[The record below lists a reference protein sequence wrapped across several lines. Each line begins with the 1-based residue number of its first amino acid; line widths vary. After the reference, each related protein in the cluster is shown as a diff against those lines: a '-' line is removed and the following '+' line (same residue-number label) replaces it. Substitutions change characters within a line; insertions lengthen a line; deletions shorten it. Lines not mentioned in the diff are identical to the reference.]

1 MTNIIENKYIHL
13 SQHSLFTRTFAEI
26 LLTLT
31 LLIGGSGSAWAFDD
45 FEIDF
50 RNKATVPEVP
60 SFVTINSATPY
71 SDDHGLRVLDMT
83 VSVDG
88 PVKITF
94 GGCEYAQSN
103 PMVYNGETP
112 LTTASEIDIQA
123 AGCYHNGGVATYI
136 YKGNATNLRIVGGE
150 YTPYIKVETLKPFI
164 GELSFVTGGNA
175 NSLISSWST
184 STETTS
190 GIAFEADGTTPKIE
204 SSFPVV
210 AIKAKYHSADYGL
223 ALSSSMSFY
232 VAGPVKISLGMTDYS
247 TNAVISNSNDNEQ
260 GEVALKSTGT
270 KYTNGSNVKAEY
282 IYTGEPGYITITGC
296 SYMPYIKVEEAP
308 ISKKKVVNAGFNATW
323 NWTTM
328 TPSQLNDDFENTS
341 KWLSSNVEGVKM
353 YVDAKNGRYRQN
365 GSNSVQL
372 TNGTKLLIP
381 VYDIGDKIKVT
392 GYPDHTNYVVHGNTY
407 TNNEEQEISVNETDV
422 KQGYIVVASEIANN
436 DCYLYKIE
444 LVHPATGTDPALAVT
459 GPLDK
464 VELYPLA
471 LTQTAT
477 IHLSGLNLGT
487 PTTNTIALESAVD
500 GMSLSASSA
509 TITDGVV
516 NQDITL
522 TYTRPENVAV
532 TEATVNVVVTIDD
545 IVRTIPITYSA
556 MTTKI
561 ATTTVD
567 GDRTWTWSDIG
578 KQNIDLHAL
587 TGDNNFASKWTCF
600 ANLYPWYNENEDFH
614 ATDLEFASNYPIYTS
629 NGWVFH
635 GNKIRF
641 TTTVPGRVKIS
652 SFTSGSNSTQEIT
665 INGTSVGSAVGYT
678 PNTNGVWVD
687 VSAGV
692 VNIEGSG
699 DVRIYEIV
707 FEKKS
712 ADVPYT
718 AIWSWYEDKPSDI
731 DTSPQTIQGTT
742 GTINSTVSGIRLMVD
757 ATDSKAEVNGNHMYF
772 NSGCKFRVPVKAAG
786 DKISF
791 YFHEYQSTYQY
802 LKAHGTAMTGQNC
815 SYIATA
821 EDAANEYVEFV
832 ADGKVVYIHTISVKH
847 KTPFQDFEI
856 DLKTATPELPAG
868 VTQISYPQ
876 NTAVFH
882 SVEDP
887 SHGWRWY
894 AIEFDVDGPVEISV
908 GGCQFITDGST
919 AYLENES
926 GKIADINNKKVGCSG
941 TATYLY
947 EGGAATLRLYCGQY
961 CPSIKVEAV
970 EIPETRT
977 FTDFTIDFSKD
988 WANGTSIA
996 EGTTYYVTAT
1006 SNGVPTTTTTKPE
1019 NYLATFKG
1027 KYHNSTYGIYGTPTF
1042 KIPVDGAVRITYG
1055 CNDAGGDVTITN
1067 AKGKTIATLNTHD
1080 SSGKWDNTNNADR
1093 IQSIVY
1099 NSKLATTLTLTGGGY
1114 VPYIKVEQIEYIS
1127 SCKVTYYD
1135 TDGTTKLGEETVE
1148 GGSSLTYA
1156 YGVGNG
1162 VTIGTGK
1169 KFIGWYDAASGG
1181 SKVAEGTAVS
1191 HDINLYAIAT
1201 DIETLGNDYTWDMTD
1216 SEFDPADHEL
1226 ISTVGGHYHN
1236 DHGWIFGSGDKIQV
1250 QVDGKV
1256 TLGFEV
1262 CNYSNSQDITVS
1274 DGNGFSQTISHTGS
1288 NDESACTEASVSYS
1302 GTGTLTITFANTT
1315 YIHNVSVEYLT
1326 VTDDDIAATAP
1337 YDAEVS
1343 TAAELLYAL
1352 GKASGAARYKILL
1365 RNGVYNLG
1373 TAYDT
1378 QVRNKT
1384 SLIGESRD
1392 GVIIQNHPTTEGI
1405 WSSATLK
1412 TGSDVVMQNL
1422 TLQCVVT
1429 EVGGAERG
1437 TALYDNGANNSYRNI
1452 RLLGRQDTYYSH
1464 EPANSYFEDCE
1475 IHGTV
1480 DFICGYGNAWFEKC
1494 NILIENRSS
1503 AVIVAPRNSISSPY
1517 ASNYKGYTFNN
1528 CVIDNA
1534 EGADMDGKYY
1544 LGRGW
1549 EGTPKSV
1556 FANCSYNISYI
1567 GTDGYDRDNWANGG
1581 ASIKNNVG
1589 MTKQDAA
1596 LTNVSDVMG
1605 SSVVSLSAQPA
1616 APTNVKHEGNTL
1628 TWTAVA
1634 GISKYAVYHSTT
1646 LIGIAT
1652 TNSFTI
1658 PESSGAKG
1666 MRSKAPASDRYYVAS
1681 ISSDGVMSEM
1691 ASEYEFKGFVID
1703 LTVSSP
1709 VLPDDV
1715 TQISYDQKGAR
1726 HNDTQH
1732 GWQWYAVQFAVD
1744 GPVDIYV
1751 GGCQHIQNLDNVAYL
1766 TDGSGTKIADLDN
1779 KTAGCNGYAAY
1790 HYTGPAGT
1798 LKLYCGQYCPAIR
1811 VARADKESTEFTA
1824 SWDWTKKPEALDRTI
1839 ESTIGWLQSD
1849 EPDVDMFVAA
1859 ASGKLAVNG
1868 DNVQFNSGTELYVPV
1883 YGLNDKLTVIGY
1895 PGSTAFS
1902 VHGVSYTTDAT
1913 NIEVTQADVDRG
1925 YISILATD
1933 NGYLKTVTLEHRP
1946 YVRTFEDFKIDFR
1959 SNPYTVVLPDS
1970 HTLPANVTV
1979 NAGTYHGTQHG
1990 TQNATV
1996 TVAVD
2001 GPVQF
2006 TIGGCGYSEYATV
2019 SVDGGTPIEI
2029 DTKAA
2034 GCDNVGVGS
2043 TYTKFATY
2051 KYNSKSPATLTFNLG
2066 AFCPYFFAEACE
2078 YSESY
2083 NIEYYDTDGTT
2094 LIGQEEVASGSPLV
2108 YKYDESNVTVAEGK
2122 AFRGWR
2128 DKKGL
2133 KVSEGTPVNA
2143 DMKLYAKATDIEVTS
2158 AGATFNYDFRE
2169 ANFYMEDHEL
2179 ISSVGGVYNDGQHG
2193 WKFVADEGFS
2203 VQVAG
2208 NAKVIVSRCM
2218 HSNPSKFTVTT
2229 DNGGTVS
2236 PNKFNANVTND
2247 GETAIIEY
2255 EGPAA
2260 TLTFTTDG
2268 VCYVHNVQVINDG
2281 AVSIKFAE
2289 TKDKAIIYNN
2299 DVDATVYYTLDGST
2313 PTTTNYAEMFT
2324 GASHEVSVKD
2334 SWVKAISV
2342 KNGVESS
2349 VVEQFCRST
2358 FAGFSWDFSTGS
2370 QLLGSQ
2376 QSDFVTGVI
2385 IDDKGEIHLVPGGDR
2400 SSSIDIKTQWHD
2412 PQHGYLG
2419 ILATVPV
2426 DGPVIVTIGNC
2437 KFNEAG
2443 AKFTITASNGQ
2454 SWDLVPAANCY
2465 DADRSNNFVRLEY
2478 IGGPTVLT
2486 IKSEPGK
2493 TLYVPYLSV
2502 VDANTA
2508 KVKFVNKYP
2517 KTLRGT
2523 VPEETEVNEAH
2534 QAFIP
2539 YNNTLYREGW
2549 TVTGWEDSET
2559 GDKYELGRNYT
2570 FYQPTTLYPIMTLNE
2585 KEVTDT
2591 DHPLT
2596 VTWPFDQLDGAPV
2609 IKLHDSNSDP
2619 LTMTYVQ
2626 GVDVEGSPVDVPL
2639 VLDATLGKVDNR
2651 DPRVNALGNGTPDS
2665 PAEKGGQINNDV
2677 VLTIPAVYGMSITLN
2692 ASNKVEEDRYENST
2706 THFGSA
2712 ESDAVI
2718 KLREGE
2724 TVLPDEGIVTNNGK
2738 SITFTYNG
2746 DSPTISLWV
2755 KKASSATPWGF
2766 FTNLSVT
2773 YPVLPNVVVTNVI
2786 ANADLENFP
2795 HETADKAGDA
2805 TVELKTAA
2813 ASHTNTGKRFKVGDV
2828 VTLSASAEYG
2838 YVFSGFR
2845 KRVEEGDPVVI
2856 STSADPADFT
2866 VPVEGGITT
2875 IEAVF
2880 TRKNLTKIT
2889 VTSADPALG
2898 MVSLTPKYDRFYNQQ
2913 ENGVI
2918 AYYEPTT
2925 EVTAHAQATKD
2936 YVIDKWVDGSVETPN
2951 QNVLTFTASE
2961 EKNIVAHFKLGEKGT
2976 VIFDITGRGVWDTP
2990 DPDTF
2995 NSAVSIAP
3003 ETQTNVR
3010 SFYVPNYYTVFNNQH
3025 TLTHWEDDD
3034 HNIYSLGTYG
3044 SFSTAGETI
3053 TLHPVF
3059 EHNIAG
3065 KENRTR
3071 GDELYW
3077 DFRTQNLA
3085 QSIDIE
3091 EHNRNFFWTSK
3102 VSVEVIEDGVRR
3114 DHTRD
3119 VALWIHTNEEGFV
3132 RNNDI
3137 EDWFAFGPGTTIDL
3151 PSCAG
3156 ATIKMYCFSEI
3167 TSTTFDGHVPVIDE
3181 QATRELREKGEP
3193 GYIYTYT
3200 TSNPLPRVT
3209 IAIGDDYS
3217 YYRWI
3222 KCYSLP
3228 ANMME
3233 FHMNVDDDNH
3243 GEITDIRGRIENEA
3257 KELADGGF
3265 AFLQGNRVYA
3275 YFKRNYGYDLDRIV
3289 DIDRRDDEGNLLP
3302 VVLIERGTDGT
3313 ISGVKMAL
3321 KESNALEDA
3330 VLQPDGSWLGTVF
3343 TFTEFPGTDGERDSY
3358 ELQFEIT
3365 SHRNMEVRFVERPTY
3380 YITYNVGEFATGIAP
3395 SAQWV
3400 EPGDKFVIPGNNT
3413 LYYEGHTLKAWRD
3426 ADDNLYPIGTEHT
3439 APAHDLRLF
3448 PVFYPNT
3455 FSPFEL
3461 TADTKVTWY
3470 FTRKDNAPNIVYER
3484 SSGILVAQ
3492 LHKDDDYI
3500 DMKIDLNASE
3510 WLDDQGNY
3518 MMENGNVVAGKFNN
3532 TAYNDRCQINE
3543 HSIITFPAITGCEI
3557 ELEAL
3562 ETLPSHVTIAG
3573 QVPTPGMTVT
3583 HTYEY
3588 GCTDHTIFFRDNGDP
3603 AATYNTWCSA
3613 LSITYKPLAASL
3625 PELASVT
3632 YNGNSITT
3640 EQLATLKSAREIEI
3654 AFTVGDN
3661 DDFPQVVATATNG
3674 VTEVTQA
3681 NLAERNAVIKLYTNG
3696 GVIVDD
3702 YTIRFK
3708 TIVTSP
3714 PVLLGSPSI
3723 YVNTTGY
3730 NASVP
3735 PLEQPVNGTISIA
3748 FNRTMEA
3755 IPASANLRLTKD
3767 GVAQG
3772 VALVADQDAT
3782 LVFRYWNLDVDTEYT
3797 LTIPAG
3803 MLKDVYGGTYNSN
3816 ITVTFR
3822 TAETVIPV
3830 EHRRF
3835 NWIVG
3840 VDGTLLEG
3848 INAANNASGLQRF
3861 YIFVPDGTYQLE
3873 GNEKLLIKNE
3883 DLARDPSTLYDEEG
3897 TYRSDLIDVE
3907 FENAKTSLK
3916 RANVSLIGQS
3926 ETGTQIFNR
3935 PVIEGI
3941 DYTATLHLK
3950 PGATDFYAQ
3959 DLTLENRFDYR
3970 KAMENP
3976 LNLAARA
3983 VAFQGHADRTIMK
3996 NVTMLSYQDTYY
4008 ASNQETNAEEFCAYF
4023 ENCSVAGVVDWVCG
4037 GGNLWWEKCDIIHRD
4052 RAGNNFAA
4060 PHANANQKW
4069 GMVFNDCVIRPE
4081 VDRSS
4086 LRYMTD
4092 YDWTL
4097 ARPWGIAP
4105 NQSPAC
4111 TFLNNTVILPP
4122 KETGWG
4128 VMYGGMVLRF
4138 HEYRTK
4144 DANGNLLSLAN
4155 RSLAACAPAAGSD
4168 DYILSD
4174 AEAATYNVNDVL
4186 GFDPT
4191 AYTAQREPVTV
4202 TGIEDGVLEW
4212 APSLDG
4218 MDLCYFIFKK
4228 DADGNWKYYANV
4240 AEPRLDF
4247 NTFGSDIRD
4256 GIYMIRTANQ
4266 RGGLGAPSVEI
4277 QYDEVERYD
4286 LVVTEVGTTPTM
4298 GWSTICLPNDAK
4310 VPAGDINVYSA
4321 VSIDDNIVTLKRVNY
4336 ITANHGYV
4344 VYAAAGTY
4352 TFLGSSHNAMDT
4364 PNYGYAH
4371 DSYLSGNPTDAKVSA
4386 STTNCYTLAYKPAV
4400 AGIGFYRYTGSW
4412 LNPHRAYLD
4421 VEVFKQYNSSSNDE
4435 NNTLSKAYSN
4445 GIRFV
4450 FAPDDATDI
4459 PLQDL
4464 NAIISHHSDVI
4475 YDLSG
4480 SRVLTPL
4487 PGRIYITNGT
4497 KVLRK

>member
-13 SQHSLFTRTFAEI
+13 SQHTLFTRTFAGI

-31 LLIGGSGSAWAFDD
+31 LLIGGSGSAWAQTIVATWDWKTNSQIDGFSAVEGNTCTIASDQTGVSLDIDATSGKVWDNGDNIGVNSGTIISVPVQSVNDVVVVRNYSGYTNYQVGEQGPANDLVIHFVTSDEAEAGKVDITVTSQVYLYTIMVAQNTVSNGSYTAAWNWNQASNVISGSLSKTVQGNVD
-45 FEIDF
+45 FEESDVAGVALTVD
-50 RNKATVPEVP
+50 ATGSGQKVQYANNGTGYIQFNTGTAIYVPVKCAGD
-60 SFVTINSATPY
+60 VITINAYPGNAGYKIGDGSPVSNDEEVYTVTA
-71 SDDHGLRVLDMT
+71 SDASNGY
-83 VSVDG
+83 
-88 PVKITF
+88 VKITATNNKYLCGITLKHFEFKDFALNMYNGNPFFTNTPTSNPYYVTVNESGVASYATTEPAFYNAKMTF
-94 GGCEYAQSN
+94 GGYNGDQHGYAN
-103 PMVYNGETP
+103 MVANIPVVPGKYDITIGNCKHTGPYLVKNGETLLATINANSNCYNGTAETATTETITIDSP
-112 LTTASEIDIQA
+112 MTLTIIN
-123 AGCYHNGGVATYI
+123 NGS
-136 YKGNATNLRIVGGE
+136 NAT
-150 YTPYIKVETLKPFI
+150 YTPYFAISRVGESDNPDFKV
-164 GELSFVTGGNA
+164 
-175 NSLISSWST
+175 
-184 STETTS
+184 
-190 GIAFEADGTTPKIE
+190 
-204 SSFPVV
+204 
-210 AIKAKYHSADYGL
+210 
-223 ALSSSMSFY
+223 
-232 VAGPVKISLGMTDYS
+232 
-247 TNAVISNSNDNEQ
+247 
-260 GEVALKSTGT
+260 
-270 KYTNGSNVKAEY
+270 
-282 IYTGEPGYITITGC
+282 
-296 SYMPYIKVEEAP
+296 
-308 ISKKKVVNAGFNATW
+308 
-323 NWTTM
+323 
-328 TPSQLNDDFENTS
+328 DFRVNTS
-341 KWLSSNVEGVKM
+341 N
-353 YVDAKNGRYRQN
+353 
-365 GSNSVQL
+365 
-372 TNGTKLLIP
+372 
-381 VYDIGDKIKVT
+381 
-392 GYPDHTNYVVHGNTY
+392 YP
-407 TNNEEQEISVNETDV
+407 
-422 KQGYIVVASEIANN
+422 QGYYVI
-436 DCYLYKIE
+436 
-444 LVHPATGTDPALAVT
+444 
-459 GPLDK
+459 
-464 VELYPLA
+464 
-471 LTQTAT
+471 
-477 IHLSGLNLGT
+477 T
-487 PTTNTIALESAVD
+487 PTEGLPD
-500 GMSLSASSA
+500 GVVIENVSIHGQQHGASSA
-509 TITDGVV
+509 TITVPVYGPVKFTFGSCEYGNHKVSVKKNGTDYTE
-516 NQDITL
+516 ITDNIKTCENTVSSL
-522 TYTRPENVAV
+522 TDATYNSFYTWV
-532 TEATVNVVVTIDD
+532 
-545 IVRTIPITYSA
+545 
-556 MTTKI
+556 
-561 ATTTVD
+561 
-567 GDRTWTWSDIG
+567 
-578 KQNIDLHAL
+578 
-587 TGDNNFASKWTCF
+587 
-600 ANLYPWYNENEDFH
+600 YNENE
-614 ATDLEFASNYPIYTS
+614 S
-629 NGWVFH
+629 
-635 GNKIRF
+635 
-641 TTTVPGRVKIS
+641 
-652 SFTSGSNSTQEIT
+652 
-665 INGTSVGSAVGYT
+665 
-678 PNTNGVWVD
+678 
-687 VSAGV
+687 
-692 VNIEGSG
+692 
-699 DVRIYEIV
+699 
-707 FEKKS
+707 
-712 ADVPYT
+712 
-718 AIWSWYEDKPSDI
+718 
-731 DTSPQTIQGTT
+731 
-742 GTINSTVSGIRLMVD
+742 
-757 ATDSKAEVNGNHMYF
+757 
-772 NSGCKFRVPVKAAG
+772 
-786 DKISF
+786 
-791 YFHEYQSTYQY
+791 
-802 LKAHGTAMTGQNC
+802 
-815 SYIATA
+815 
-821 EDAANEYVEFV
+821 
-832 ADGKVVYIHTISVKH
+832 
-847 KTPFQDFEI
+847 
-856 DLKTATPELPAG
+856 
-868 VTQISYPQ
+868 
-876 NTAVFH
+876 
-882 SVEDP
+882 
-887 SHGWRWY
+887 
-894 AIEFDVDGPVEISV
+894 
-908 GGCQFITDGST
+908 
-919 AYLENES
+919 
-926 GKIADINNKKVGCSG
+926 
-941 TATYLY
+941 
-947 EGGAATLRLYCGQY
+947 ATLTFTLNGFLPYFFAESCGQQH
-961 CPSIKVEAV
+961 
-970 EIPETRT
+970 T
-977 FTDFTIDFSKD
+977 
-988 WANGTSIA
+988 
-996 EGTTYYVTAT
+996 
-1006 SNGVPTTTTTKPE
+1006 
-1019 NYLATFKG
+1019 
-1027 KYHNSTYGIYGTPTF
+1027 
-1042 KIPVDGAVRITYG
+1042 
-1055 CNDAGGDVTITN
+1055 
-1067 AKGKTIATLNTHD
+1067 
-1080 SSGKWDNTNNADR
+1080 
-1093 IQSIVY
+1093 
-1099 NSKLATTLTLTGGGY
+1099 
-1114 VPYIKVEQIEYIS
+1114 
-1127 SCKVTYYD
+1127 VTYYN
-1135 TDGTTKLGEETVE
+1135 TDGTKLGEETVE
-1148 GGSSLTYA
+1148 GGSTLTYA
-1156 YGVGNG
+1156 YGEND

-1169 KFIGWYDAASGG
+1169 KFIGWFDAASMGK
-1181 SKVAEGTAVS
+1181 KVAEGTTIS
-1191 HDINLYAIAT
+1191 KDISLYAIAI
-1201 DIETLGNDYTWDMTD
+1201 DVETLGNNYTWNLTD
-1216 SEFDPADHEL
+1216 PGFDPADHEL

-1236 DHGWIFGSGDKIQV
+1236 DHGWIFGSGEKIQV

-1262 CNYSNSQDITVS
+1262 CNYSNSQDIIVS
-1274 DGNGFSQTISHTGS
+1274 DGNGFSQTVSHTGS

-1302 GTGTLTITFANTT
+1302 GTGTLTITFGGTA

-1326 VTDDDIAATAP
+1326 VTDEDIAATAP

-1373 TAYDT
+1373 TAYNT

-1392 GVIIQNHPTTEGI
+1392 GVIIQNHPVEEGI
-1405 WSSATLK
+1405 WNSATLV
-1412 TGSDVVMQNL
+1412 TGSEVVMQNL

-1494 NILIENRSS
+1494 NILIENRNS

-1534 EGADMDGKYY
+1534 EGANMDGKYY

-1556 FANCSYNISYI
+1556 FANCTYNISYM

-1616 APTNVKHEGNTL
+1616 APNNVRHEGNNL

-1634 GISKYAVYHSTT
+1634 GISKYAVYHGTT
-1646 LIGIAT
+1646 LIGVAE

-1666 MRSKAPASDRYYVAS
+1666 IRRNAPASDRYYVAS

-1732 GWQWYAVQFAVD
+1732 GWQWYAIKFAVD

-1751 GGCQHIQNLDNVAYL
+1751 GGCQQIQNPVDVAYL

-1790 HYTGPAGT
+1790 HYAGPAGT

-1811 VARADKESTEFTA
+1811 VARADKESAEFTA
-1824 SWDWTKKPEALDRTI
+1824 SWDWTKKPEALNRTI
-1839 ESTIGWLQSD
+1839 DSTIGWLQSD

-1868 DNVQFNSGTELYVPV
+1868 DNAQFNSGTELYVPV

-1913 NIEVTQADVDRG
+1913 NIEVTQADVDQG
-1925 YISILATD
+1925 YISILATND
-1933 NGYLKTVTLEHRP
+1933 KYLKTVTLEHRP

-1959 SNPYTVVLPDS
+1959 SNPYTVPDS
-1970 HTLPANVTV
+1970 HTLPANVGTV
-1979 NAGTYHGTQHG
+1979 GGSFYDAQHG
-1990 TQNATV
+1990 YSNVTF

-2006 TIGGCGYSEYATV
+2006 TIGGCQYSDHATV

-2066 AFCPYFFAEACE
+2066 TYCPYFFAEACE
-2078 YSESY
+2078 YSEAY

-2108 YKYDESNVTVAEGK
+2108 YKYDVGNVTVAEGK
-2122 AFRGWR
+2122 AFRGWC

-2133 KVSEGTPVNA
+2133 KVPEGTPVNA

-2179 ISSVGGVYNDGQHG
+2179 ISSVGGVYNDGKHG
-2193 WKFVADEGFS
+2193 WKFIADEGFS

-2218 HSNPSKFTVTT
+2218 HSNASKFTVTT

-2236 PNKFNANVTND
+2236 PNKFNANVAND

-2289 TKDKAIIYNN
+2289 TKDKATIYNN
-2299 DVDATVYYTLDGST
+2299 DVEATVYYTLDGST

-2324 GASHEVSVKD
+2324 DASHEVSVKD
-2334 SWVKAISV
+2334 CWVKAISV

-2385 IDDKGEIHLVPGGDR
+2385 IDDKGEIHLVPEGDR

-2437 KFNEAG
+2437 QYNTG
-2443 AKFTITASNGQ
+2443 TKFTITASNGQ
-2454 SWDLVPAANCY
+2454 SWDLFPADNCY
-2465 DADRSNNFVRLEY
+2465 HEDRSNNFVRLEY

-2493 TLYVPYLSV
+2493 DLYVPYLSV

-2596 VTWPFDQLDGAPV
+2596 VTWPFDLLDGAPV

-2626 GVDVEGSPVDVPL
+2626 GVDVEGSLVDVPL
-2639 VLDATLGKVDNR
+2639 VMNATLGKVDNR

-2677 VLTIPAVYGMSITLN
+2677 VLTIPAVYGMTITLN
-2692 ASNKVEEDRYENST
+2692 ASNKVEEERYGNST

-2718 KLREGE
+2718 KLREGD
-2724 TVLPDEGIVTNNGK
+2724 TVLPDEGVVTNNGK
-2738 SITFTYNG
+2738 SITFTYTG
-2746 DSPTISLWV
+2746 DSPTIDLWV
-2755 KKASSATPWGF
+2755 QKASSATSWGF

-2786 ANADLENFP
+2786 DNADLVNFP
-2795 HETADKAGDA
+2795 HETADKAGEA

-2813 ASHTNTGKRFKVGDV
+2813 ASHTNTGNRFKVGDV
-2828 VTLSASAEYG
+2828 VTLAASAEYG

-2866 VPVEGGITT
+2866 VPAEGGITT

-2880 TRKNLTKIT
+2880 TRKELTKIT
-2889 VTSADPALG
+2889 VSSADLSKG
-2898 MVSLTPKYDRFYNQQ
+2898 TVSLTPKYDRFYNQQ

-2936 YVIDKWVDGSVETPN
+2936 YVIDKWVDGSVETAN
-2951 QNVLTFTASE
+2951 QNVLTFMASE

-2990 DPDTF
+2990 DPNTF

-3010 SFYVPNYYTVFNNQH
+3010 SFYIPNYYTFFNNQH
-3025 TLTHWEDDD
+3025 TLTHWVDDSG
-3034 HNIYSLGTYG
+3034 NIYTLGTYG
-3044 SFSTAGETI
+3044 SFTTKGETI

-3059 EHNIAG
+3059 EHNIAD

-3085 QSIDIE
+3085 QAIDIE
-3091 EHNRNFFWTSK
+3091 EHNKNFFWTSK

-3167 TSTTFDGHVPVIDE
+3167 TSTTFDGHIPVIDE

-3233 FHMNVDDDNH
+3233 LHMSVDDDSH

-3265 AFLQGNRVYA
+3265 AFLQGNRVYVS
-3275 YFKRNYGYDLDRIV
+3275 FKRNYGYDLDRIV
-3289 DIDRRDDEGNLLP
+3289 DIDRRDDEGNLFP
-3302 VVLIERGTDGT
+3302 VVLIERGADGS
-3313 ISGVKMAL
+3313 ISGVKMSQ
-3321 KESNALEDA
+3321 KEGNILENAVQQA
-3330 VLQPDGSWLGTVF
+3330 DGSWLGTVF
-3343 TFTEFPGTDGERDSY
+3343 TFIEHPGTGGERDSY

-3365 SHRNMEVRFVERPTY
+3365 SHRNLEVRFVERPTY

-3426 ADDNLYPIGTEHT
+3426 ADDNLYPIGTEQT

-3461 TADTKVTWY
+3461 TTDTKVTWY

-3492 LHKDDDYI
+3492 LHKDDDFI

-3510 WLDDQGNY
+3510 WLDEQGNY
-3518 MMENGNVVAGKFNN
+3518 IMENGNVVAGKFNN

-3573 QVPTPGMTVT
+3573 TVPTPGMTIT

-3603 AATYNTWCSA
+3603 TATYNTWCSA

-3632 YNGNSITT
+3632 YSGNSITP
-3640 EQLATLKSAREIEI
+3640 EQLATLKSAGEVEI

-3661 DDFPQVVATATNG
+3661 DDFPQVVATANNG

-3723 YVNTTGY
+3723 HVNTTGY

-3816 ITVTFR
+3816 IIVTFR

-3861 YIFVPDGTYQLE
+3861 YIFVPDGSYQLE
-3873 GNEKLLIKNE
+3873 GNEKLLIKSE

-3916 RANVSLIGQS
+3916 RPNVSLIGQS

-3941 DYTATLHLK
+3941 DYTATLQLK
-3950 PGATDFYAQ
+3950 ASATDFYAQ

-3970 KAMENP
+3970 KSMENP

-3983 VAFQGHADRTIMK
+3983 VAFQGQGDRTIMK
-3996 NVTMLSYQDTYY
+3996 NVSLLSYQDTYY
-4008 ASNQETNAEEFCAYF
+4008 ASNHETNAEEFCAYF

-4037 GGNLWWEKCDIIHRD
+4037 GGNQWWEKCDIIHRD

-4060 PHANANQKW
+4060 PHTNTNQKW

-4081 VDRSS
+4081 VERSS
-4086 LRYMTD
+4086 IRYMTD

-4097 ARPWGIAP
+4097 ARPWGVAP

-4128 VMYGGMVLRF
+4128 VMYGGMILRF
-4138 HEYRTK
+4138 HEYKTK

-4277 QYDEVERYD
+4277 QYDEVEHYD

-4310 VPAGDINVYSA
+4310 VPAGDIYVYSA
-4321 VSIDDNIVTLKRVNY
+4321 VSIDDNIVTLKRVDY

-4344 VYAAAGTY
+4344 VYAAAGTH

-4421 VEVFKQYNSSSNDE
+4421 VEVFKQYNTSSNDE

>member
-1 MTNIIENKYIHL
+1 MTYIIKNIYSRFPNQSI
-13 SQHSLFTRTFAEI
+13 FTRFLGI
-26 LLTLT
+26 VLLTFT
-31 LLIGGSGSAWAFDD
+31 LLIGGSGSAWAEIVTATWNLKVSGYITTDIQNTTTSLTANVGAPLEMVVITGKLGAKLGAGNGSWSQFNEGTILRIPVVSTSDVVSAKIYIDGSRPANYVSIGGISMQQAEETYNVTSADVSRGYVEIKAVGNTYISHVGVTQNVTYPFSSNWDFTQSSYPEKIIEGKKGYLFANSGDVRLMMEVDATSGKLQDHKSDSYVLAGTTFKIPVASTKDVITITNYSTNGNTYNAAYTIGSEVVDKLQTKTYSPSKAEVAQGYAVMTVTSNDGYICRIQVNQIEKEVITDPQLSVSVSSVNLFAVSYEASKTAEVTLTGSYLTDGVYNVTQPSVTGLSISPTSFTVTDGAVNQKFTISYTSDVDVVSASADFIFASAIADD
-45 FEIDF
+45 KSVTVSATYGKRIQRTVEQ
-50 RNKATVPEVP
+50 ATVSSAKVWDFTNAATENITLSGGTTPAYNEEFVYSNLAEVKRDETYNFDALVLKGQYAYYYGTSQVDMIKFNTSVEGNVTITFNAGTTSHTTELYVNGTATGATSADYNYVEKTVHVQAGDVVITGLTGGSGTQVRFSKIEFTPGSAPVYPITATWDFTAANSACLDAGNNQTSYP
-60 SFVTINSATPY
+60 SDVAGVSMTVSYSGGEFKPRKENHDVQINATTVIKIPVVTINDEITITNFDGGGDGSCNATY
-71 SDDHGLRVLDMT
+71 TL
-83 VSVDG
+83 
-88 PVKITF
+88 
-94 GGCEYAQSN
+94 
-103 PMVYNGETP
+103 
-112 LTTASEIDIQA
+112 
-123 AGCYHNGGVATYI
+123 GGVTGIKAQIKTYSPT
-136 YKGNATNLRIVGGE
+136 AAEVSAGE
-150 YTPYIKVETLKPFI
+150 VVLTITGSGYMKKFQVIQKDPSGPIIPESVSSF
-164 GELSFVTGGNA
+164 ELDFTGTGNA
-175 NSLISSWST
+175 N
-184 STETTS
+184 
-190 GIAFEADGTTPKIE
+190 
-204 SSFPVV
+204 
-210 AIKAKYHSADYGL
+210 
-223 ALSSSMSFY
+223 
-232 VAGPVKISLGMTDYS
+232 
-247 TNAVISNSNDNEQ
+247 
-260 GEVALKSTGT
+260 
-270 KYTNGSNVKAEY
+270 
-282 IYTGEPGYITITGC
+282 
-296 SYMPYIKVEEAP
+296 
-308 ISKKKVVNAGFNATW
+308 
-323 NWTTM
+323 
-328 TPSQLNDDFENTS
+328 
-341 KWLSSNVEGVKM
+341 
-353 YVDAKNGRYRQN
+353 
-365 GSNSVQL
+365 
-372 TNGTKLLIP
+372 
-381 VYDIGDKIKVT
+381 
-392 GYPDHTNYVVHGNTY
+392 
-407 TNNEEQEISVNETDV
+407 
-422 KQGYIVVASEIANN
+422 
-436 DCYLYKIE
+436 
-444 LVHPATGTDPALAVT
+444 
-459 GPLDK
+459 
-464 VELYPLA
+464 
-471 LTQTAT
+471 
-477 IHLSGLNLGT
+477 
-487 PTTNTIALESAVD
+487 
-500 GMSLSASSA
+500 
-509 TITDGVV
+509 
-516 NQDITL
+516 
-522 TYTRPENVAV
+522 
-532 TEATVNVVVTIDD
+532 D
-545 IVRTIPITYSA
+545 IVRT
-556 MTTKI
+556 
-561 ATTTVD
+561 
-567 GDRTWTWSDIG
+567 
-578 KQNIDLHAL
+578 
-587 TGDNNFASKWTCF
+587 
-600 ANLYPWYNENEDFH
+600 
-614 ATDLEFASNYPIYTS
+614 
-629 NGWVFH
+629 
-635 GNKIRF
+635 
-641 TTTVPGRVKIS
+641 
-652 SFTSGSNSTQEIT
+652 
-665 INGTSVGSAVGYT
+665 
-678 PNTNGVWVD
+678 
-687 VSAGV
+687 
-692 VNIEGSG
+692 
-699 DVRIYEIV
+699 
-707 FEKKS
+707 KS
-712 ADVPYT
+712 
-718 AIWSWYEDKPSDI
+718 
-731 DTSPQTIQGTT
+731 TT
-742 GTINSTVSGIRLMVD
+742 GNASTFGISID
-757 ATDSKAEVNGNHMYF
+757 VNGN
-772 NSGCKFRVPVKAAG
+772 PVETSTNPH
-786 DKISF
+786 ISF
-791 YFHEYQSTYQY
+791 NTYY
-802 LKAHGTAMTGQNC
+802 KDGTYGLWFANTGQ
-815 SYIATA
+815 SM
-821 EDAANEYVEFV
+821 
-832 ADGKVVYIHTISVKH
+832 S
-847 KTPFQDFEI
+847 
-856 DLKTATPELPAG
+856 
-868 VTQISYPQ
+868 
-876 NTAVFH
+876 
-882 SVEDP
+882 
-887 SHGWRWY
+887 
-894 AIEFDVDGPVEISV
+894 FDVDGPVTILLGMTDYNSNLV
-908 GGCQFITDGST
+908 ITDSDNT
-919 AYLENES
+919 LLTTIS
-926 GKIADINNKKVGCSG
+926 LNNSAKFSSSSSNPDYVVTSYNY
-941 TATYLY
+941 T
-947 EGGAATLRLYCGQY
+947 GGATRLTLKCESSQIYIPY
-961 CPSIKVEAV
+961 IKVLPYV
-970 EIPETRT
+970 DPSTRT
-977 FTDFTIDFSKD
+977 FTDFKVNFRTNGYTMVSPSSLPSGVNISGTYHDNQHGYGKTTI
-988 WANGTSIA
+988 T
-996 EGTTYYVTAT
+996 V
-1006 SNGVPTTTTTKPE
+1006 
-1019 NYLATFKG
+1019 
-1027 KYHNSTYGIYGTPTF
+1027 
-1042 KIPVDGAVRITYG
+1042 PVDGPTKFTFGNCGYNNSNATVK
-1055 CNDAGGDVTITN
+1055 DASGN
-1067 AKGKTIATLNTHD
+1067 TIATINCKGVCDDGNTY
-1080 SSGKWDNTNNADR
+1080 KEYTEW
-1093 IQSIVY
+1093 VY
-1099 NSKLATTLTLTGGGY
+1099 NSYTPQTLTITTGDY
-1114 VPYIKVEQIEYIS
+1114 IPYFYAERCDFVKK
-1127 SCKVTYYD
+1127 CTLTYYD
-1135 TDGTTKLGEETVE
+1135 TDGTTVVSSQNLQCNTPLAINKGAEDVTLDNKEFRGWFLSGAETAIKAKDGININSDV
-1148 GGSSLTYA
+1148 
-1156 YGVGNG
+1156 
-1162 VTIGTGK
+1162 
-1169 KFIGWYDAASGG
+1169 
-1181 SKVAEGTAVS
+1181 
-1191 HDINLYAIAT
+1191 NLYARAT
-1201 DIETLGNDYTWDMTD
+1201 DREVVGNSYLYDMTLPYFYP
-1216 SEFDPADHEL
+1216 EDHEL
-1226 ISTVGGHYHN
+1226 ITITNGSYNN
-1236 DHGWIFGSGDKIQV
+1236 DHGWTFGADGKIAV
-1250 QVDGKV
+1250 EVDGKV
-1256 TLGFEV
+1256 IFDV
-1262 CNYSNSQDITVS
+1262 VICQYSTAQTITVS
-1274 DGNGFSQTISHTGS
+1274 DGKGWTKTISHTGGADTQDS
-1288 NDESACTEASVSYS
+1288 FTYNGA
-1302 GTGTLTITFANTT
+1302 GTLTMSFEAKAYVHSINTT
-1315 YIHNVSVEYLT
+1315 YIP
-1326 VTDDDIAATAP
+1326 VTDEDIAGTPP

-1343 TAAELLYAL
+1343 TKDELLYAL
-1352 GKASGAARYKILL
+1352 SKASGSSRYKIFV
-1365 RNGVYNLG
+1365 RNGTYELG
-1373 TAYDT
+1373 TTVDT
-1378 QVRNKT
+1378 QVKSYT
-1384 SLIGESRD
+1384 TLVGESRD
-1392 GVIIQNHPTTEGI
+1392 GVIIQNHPATEGI
-1405 WSSATLK
+1405 GYNSATL
-1412 TGSDVVMQNL
+1412 TVGSNVVMQNL
-1422 TLQCVVT
+1422 TLHCIIDESAKTPQ
-1429 EVGGAERG
+1429 AERG
-1437 TALYDNGANNSYRNI
+1437 TSLNDLGTGNIFKNI
-1452 RLLGRQDTYYSH
+1452 RLLGRQDTYFSD
-1464 EPANSYFEDCE
+1464 NSSTSYFEDCE

-1480 DFICGYGNAWFEKC
+1480 DFICGGGSVWFEKC
-1494 NILIENRSS
+1494 SILLEDRASS
-1503 AVIVAPRNSISSPY
+1503 VIVAPNNTSDKR
-1517 ASNYKGYTFNN
+1517 GYTFNQ
-1528 CVIDNA
+1528 CTIDNA
-1534 EGADMDGKYY
+1534 EGADMAEKYF
-1544 LGRGW
+1544 LARAW
-1549 EGTPKSV
+1549 QNNPKCG
-1556 FANCSYNISYI
+1556 FYQTNYNIAKPSVL
-1567 GTDGYDRDNWANGG
+1567 WG
-1581 ASIKNNVG
+1581 AD
-1589 MTKQDAA
+1589 MTSG
-1596 LTNVSDVMG
+1596 LTKEFTESSSAPTATKP
-1605 SSVVSLSAQPA
+1605 SSVAIPA
-1616 APTNVKHEGNTL
+1616 APTNVTREGSNL

-1634 GISKYAVYHSTT
+1634 GISKYAVYHGTT
-1646 LIGIAT
+1646 LIGIAE

-1666 MRSKAPASDRYYVAS
+1666 IRRNAPASDRYYVAS

-1703 LTVSSP
+1703 LVTSSAP
-1709 VLPDDV
+1709 ELPEGV
-1715 TQISYDQKGAR
+1715 TQISYPSNGVQYCDG
-1726 HNDTQH
+1726 DSH
-1732 GWQWYAVQFAVD
+1732 GTSWYAVQFAVD

-1751 GGCQHIQNLDNVAYL
+1751 GGCQNIENLDNVAYL

-1811 VARADKESTEFTA
+1811 VARADKKSAEFTA
-1824 SWDWTKKPEALDRTI
+1824 SWDWTKKPEALNRTI

-1859 ASGKLAVNG
+1859 GSGKLAVNG
-1868 DNVQFNSGTELYVPV
+1868 DNAQFNSGTELYVPV

-1895 PGSTAFS
+1895 PGLTAFS

-1913 NIEVTQADVDRG
+1913 NIEVTQADVDQG
-1925 YISILATD
+1925 YISILATND
-1933 NGYLKTVTLEHRP
+1933 KYLKTVTLEHRP

-1959 SNPYTVVLPDS
+1959 SDPYTVFRSDPYTVVLPDS
-1970 HTLPANVTV
+1970 HTLPANVGTV
-1979 NAGTYHGTQHG
+1979 GGSWNDAQHG
-1990 TQNATV
+1990 YSNVTF

-2006 TIGGCGYSEYATV
+2006 TIGGCQYSDPATV

-2029 DTKAA
+2029 DTPAA
-2034 GCDNVGVGS
+2034 GCDNGFG

-2066 AFCPYFFAEACE
+2066 KYCPYFFAEVCE
-2078 YSESY
+2078 YSEAY

-2108 YKYDESNVTVAEGK
+2108 YKYDVGNVTVAEGK
-2122 AFRGWR
+2122 AFRGWC

-2133 KVSEGTPVNA
+2133 KVPEGTPVNA

-2158 AGATFNYDFRE
+2158 VGATFNYDFRE

-2179 ISSVGGVYNDGQHG
+2179 ISSVGGVYNDGKHG
-2193 WKFVADEGFS
+2193 WKFIADEGFS

-2218 HSNPSKFTVTT
+2218 HSNASKFTVTT

-2236 PNKFNANVTND
+2236 PNKFNANVAND

-2289 TKDKAIIYNN
+2289 TKDKATIYNN
-2299 DVDATVYYTLDGST
+2299 DVEATVYYTLDGST

-2324 GASHEVSVKD
+2324 GASQEVSVKD

-2437 KFNEAG
+2437 QYNTG
-2443 AKFTITASNGQ
+2443 TKFTITASNGQ
-2454 SWDLVPAANCY
+2454 SWDLFPADNCY
-2465 DADRSNNFVRLEY
+2465 HEDRSNNFVRLEY

-2493 TLYVPYLSV
+2493 DLYVPYLSV

-2596 VTWPFDQLDGAPV
+2596 VTWPFDLLDGAPV

-2626 GVDVEGSPVDVPL
+2626 GVDVEGSLVDVPL
-2639 VLDATLGKVDNR
+2639 VMNATLGKVDNR
-2651 DPRVNALGNGTPDS
+2651 DPRVNALGNGTHDS

-2692 ASNKVEEDRYENST
+2692 ASNKVEEDRYGNST

-2738 SITFTYNG
+2738 SITFTYTG
-2746 DSPTISLWV
+2746 DSPTIDLWV
-2755 KKASSATPWGF
+2755 QKASSATSWGF

-2786 ANADLENFP
+2786 DNADLVNFP
-2795 HETADKAGDA
+2795 HETADKAGEA

-2813 ASHTNTGKRFKVGDV
+2813 ASHTNTGNRFKVGDV
-2828 VTLSASAEYG
+2828 VKLKASAEYG

-2866 VPVEGGITT
+2866 VPAEGGITT

-2880 TRKNLTKIT
+2880 TRKELTKIT
-2889 VTSADPALG
+2889 VSSADLSKG
-2898 MVSLTPKYDRFYNQQ
+2898 SVSLTPKYDRFYNQQ

-2936 YVIDKWVDGSVETPN
+2936 YVIDKWVDGSVETAN
-2951 QNVLTFTASE
+2951 QNVLTFRASE

-2976 VIFDITGRGVWDTP
+2976 VIFDITGRDVWVTP
-2990 DPDTF
+2990 NTNKF

-3003 ETQTNVR
+3003 EKQTNVR
-3010 SFYVPNYYTVFNNQH
+3010 SFYIPNYYTFFNDQH
-3025 TLTHWEDDD
+3025 TLTHWEDDS

-3044 SFSTAGETI
+3044 SFTTAGEKI

-3059 EHNIAG
+3059 VHNIAD

-3085 QSIDIE
+3085 QAIDIE
-3091 EHNRNFFWTSK
+3091 EHNKNFFWTSK

-3167 TSTTFDGHVPVIDE
+3167 TSTTFDGHIPVIDE

-3233 FHMNVDDDNH
+3233 LHMSVDDDSH

-3265 AFLQGNRVYA
+3265 AFLQGNRVYVS
-3275 YFKRNYGYDLDRIV
+3275 FKRNYGYDLDRIV
-3289 DIDRRDDEGNLLP
+3289 DIERRDDEGNLFP
-3302 VVLIERGTDGT
+3302 VVLIERGADGS
-3313 ISGVKMAL
+3313 ISGVKMSQ
-3321 KESNALEDA
+3321 KEGNILENAVQQA
-3330 VLQPDGSWLGTVF
+3330 DGSWLGTVF
-3343 TFTEFPGTDGERDSY
+3343 TFIEHPGTGGERDSY

-3365 SHRNMEVRFVERPTY
+3365 SHRNLEVRFVERPTY

-3426 ADDNLYPIGTEHT
+3426 ADDNLYPIGTEQT

-3492 LHKDDDYI
+3492 LHKDDDFI

-3510 WLDDQGNY
+3510 WLDEQGNY
-3518 MMENGNVVAGKFNN
+3518 IMENGNVVAGKFNN

-3573 QVPTPGMTVT
+3573 QAPTPGMTIT

-3603 AATYNTWCSA
+3603 TATYNTWCSA

-3632 YNGNSITT
+3632 YSGNSITP
-3640 EQLATLKSAREIEI
+3640 EQLATLKSAGEVEI

-3681 NLAERNAVIKLYTNG
+3681 NLAERNAVIKLYTSG

-3816 ITVTFR
+3816 IIVTFR

-3873 GNEKLLIKNE
+3873 GNEKLLIKSE

-3916 RANVSLIGQS
+3916 RPNVSLIGQS

-3941 DYTATLHLK
+3941 DYTATLQLK
-3950 PGATDFYAQ
+3950 ASATDFYAQ

-3970 KAMENP
+3970 KSMENP

-3983 VAFQGHADRTIMK
+3983 VAFQGQGDRTIMK
-3996 NVTMLSYQDTYY
+3996 NVSLLSYQDTYY
-4008 ASNQETNAEEFCAYF
+4008 ASNQETNAEDFCAYF

-4037 GGNLWWEKCDIIHRD
+4037 GGNQWWEKCDIIHRD

-4060 PHANANQKW
+4060 PHTNTNQKW

-4081 VDRSS
+4081 VERSS
-4086 LRYMTD
+4086 IRYMTD

-4097 ARPWGIAP
+4097 ARPWGVAP

-4128 VMYGGMVLRF
+4128 VMYGGMILRF
-4138 HEYRTK
+4138 HEYKTK

-4212 APSLDG
+4212 SPSLDG

-4247 NTFGSDIRD
+4247 NTFGSDIRN

-4277 QYDEVERYD
+4277 QYDEVEHYD

-4310 VPAGDINVYSA
+4310 VPAGDIYVYSA
-4321 VSIDDNIVTLKRVNY
+4321 VSIDDNIITLKRVDY

-4344 VYAAAGTY
+4344 VYAAAGTH

-4421 VEVFKQYNSSSNDE
+4421 VEVFKQYNTSSNDE